1 MVNENTRLDS
11 GMGFDGQGDGSRDQ
25 LAGYVVHRMGMPR
38 YDLSGVQRK
47 GGFSE
52 LVSRNAVDLTI
63 SISCPNY
70 PCKNRFRCC
79 GTFNLPLT
87 FEDVPVQ

>member
-52 LVSRNAVDLTI
+52 LVSRNAVVLT
-63 SISCPNY
+63 
-70 PCKNRFRCC
+70 NRSDVQITLVKIDFDVAVPSTFR
-79 GTFNLPLT
+79 
-87 FEDVPVQ
+87 